1 MSKIK
6 SFMKEW
12 GIIIT
17 ELVVCVAMIIGV
29 YFVAKKYPIK
39 DKGYKDAYYIRCVFN
54 NDTKT
59 TFYNSKYKIE
69 DNYLYVKPVNDEAD
83 LFMFSV
89 DSCYIQFKED

>member
-6 SFMKEW
+6 LFIINWIPLIISFVVL
-12 GIIIT
+12 ISLIIT
-17 ELVVCVAMIIGV
+17 IVYVV
-29 YFVAKKYPIK
+29 KNDDKDNKYK
-39 DKGYKDAYYIRCVFN
+39 EAYYIRCVFN

-69 DNYLYVKPVNDEAD
+69 DSYLYIKPENDEAD

-89 DSCYIQFKED
+89 DSCYIKFKED